1 MTSGASPPPILTCH
15 ASQQAA
21 WVHSRQGRLR
31 RREAGMRLDTNEPM
45 RRSPG
50 KTIKV
55 SSRAIARN
63 FRPIAHPSPLDFR
76 RVSVHTRRLI
86 RRPPMTTLW
95 RLTALSDFAT
105 LADVVERLDEAYP
118 PVALSWAIFE
128 EGRRPAW
135 TCSSSPC
142 PMKPPSA
149 PPRGISEDIPVEFG
163 PLPEE
168 DWVRLSLQGL
178 KPVDAGRFTLFGAH
192 DRDAVEAGQIGIE
205 IEAGPAFGTGHHG
218 TTRGCLDRLFG
229 DAGCRRRHPG
239 RSSIWAV
246 ARRCWRS
253 RRRRRCRTPRSCASD
268 IDPEAVEESAENC
281 TKNTTPGIDCFVA
294 EGLDHPKLAGRQFEL
309 IFANILAGPLVELAP
324 GVADILAPGG
334 KVILSGLLTE
344 QEAWVRAAYEAA
356 GLSVHRQPPLEGWET
371 LIASK
376 AA

>member
-1 MTSGASPPPILTCH
+1 VTSGGRPHPSLLVMPASRPHGFIRVMAAFGAAKRACDLTRMNPCGDLP
-15 ASQQAA
+15 A
-21 WVHSRQGRLR
+21 RQSKALFELTLAR
-31 RREAGMRLDTNEPM
+31 TN
-45 RRSPG
+45 S
-50 KTIKV
+50 TI
-55 SSRAIARN
+55 S
-63 FRPIAHPSPLDFR
+63 HPSPLDFR
-76 RVSVHTRRLI
+76 RASVHTARLI

-105 LADVVERLDEAYP
+105 LADIVERLDEVYP

-128 EGRRPAW
+128 EGPTARLDVLFQSMPDEAAFRAA
-135 TCSSSPC
+135 S
-142 PMKPPSA
+142 
-149 PPRGISEDIPVEFG
+149 GLSEDISVEFG

-192 DRDAVEAGQIGIE
+192 DRDAVADGQIGIE

-218 TTRGCLDRLFG
+218 TTRGCLIAFSEML
-229 DAGCRRRHPG
+229 DAGASPRTVFDLGCG
-239 RSSIWAV
+239 TAV
-246 ARRCWRS
+246 LAIAAAKVL
-253 RRRRRCRTPRSCASD
+253 PDAEILASD
-268 IDPEAVEESAENC
+268 IDPEAVDESAENC

-309 IFANILAGPLVELAP
+309 LFANILAGPLVELAP
-324 GVADILAPGG
+324 GVTEILAPGG

-376 AA
+376 G